1 MNNHPSLQKVHEIT
15 LEAYRNRYQA
25 VDYLPRLLKS
35 LNIAEQLNDRP
46 LIAQSH
52 VAIALTYIHKGQPID
67 TLQHLNLATSIYDD
81 LASREYDLWWVC
93 LLHCL
98 YGLTYDQL
106 ADYPKALSH
115 QHQSLE
121 IARRMNDENG
131 IVRGL
136 TNIGWLS
143 LQMGNGDQA
152 ISYLTEATAYNEY
165 VPTFTAIA
173 HEHLGDAYY
182 FMMHYERA
190 KNSYIRSTEIAI
202 DQDLLARTM
211 ARSASCCIQLE
222 QYQEAE
228 KLLESIE
235 EIRVKLK
242 RFAVYTE
249 TLYAMARAQ
258 LAIKYEQYDRASQI
272 CHSTMQLAQAS
283 QHTLATMLIKY
294 QQAEILFANQKLD
307 ECREELLVLI
317 ENNIPFHLKVST
329 YRLLIDVYRVAGNWQ
344 LAIESLEEFNN
355 IQLISQSK
363 LLTVQQLL
371 DSQRQEKE
379 LSQKNEELRELY
391 QEKDELLQIVA
402 HDLKNPLSAAHLNLQ
417 ITLKNPETRSRD
429 WIMQR
434 LERVN
439 RSVTNAF
446 DIVSQL
452 STATLLEST
461 TESDKAEP
469 FTRVDLMNLIEA
481 VVNEQVI
488 LAEQKQQQLLFVQ
501 PVPCL
506 VHGNELWLWQMVS
519 NLLSNAIKYSNPA
532 AVTQVSMYKCWDG
545 QGICLEIKDEG
556 LGLNEVDLQGVFKK
570 YNRLSSTPTGGESST
585 GLGLYIVKMMTEK
598 MGGTISAESPGKDQ
612 GSTFYVKL
620 PVLRGTEQ
628 EKSL

>member
-1 MNNHPSLQKVHEIT
+1 MNHHPSLQKVHEIT

-25 VDYLPRLLKS
+25 EDYLPRLLKG
-35 LNIAEQLNDRP
+35 LDIAEQFNDNP

-52 VAIALTYIHKGQPID
+52 IAIALTYVNKGQPVD
-67 TLQHLNLATSIYDD
+67 ALWHLNLATEIYDD
-81 LASREYDLWWVC
+81 SKTGEYDLWWAC

-98 YGLTYDQL
+98 YGLAHDQL
-106 ADYPKALSH
+106 ADYPTALLH

-121 IARRMNDENG
+121 IARRMNDVNG

-136 TNIGWLS
+136 INVGWLS

-152 ISYLTEATAYNEY
+152 ISYLTEVTGNDEYAPAFTATAY
-165 VPTFTAIA
+165 
-173 HEHLGDAYY
+173 EHLGDAYY
-182 FMMHYERA
+182 FMTHYTQA
-190 KNSYIRSTEIAI
+190 KNNYLRATETAV

-211 ARSASCCIQLE
+211 ARSASCCIQLG
-222 QYQEAE
+222 QYQETK
-228 KLLESIE
+228 KLLESIGA
-235 EIRVKLK
+235 IGMSLG
-242 RFAVYTE
+242 RFSVYTE

-258 LAIKYEQYDRASQI
+258 LAIKYEQYDLALQI
-272 CHSTMQLAQAS
+272 CWSTLQLAQES
-283 QHTLATMLIKY
+283 QHTLAGMLIKY
-294 QQAEILFANQKLD
+294 QQAEVLFASQKFED
-307 ECREELLVLI
+307 CRKELLVLLD
-317 ENNIPFHLKVST
+317 NNIPFHLNVST
-329 YRLLIDVYRVAGNWQ
+329 YKLLIDVYRVTGKWQ
-344 LAIESLEEFNN
+344 LAVESLEEFKNM
-355 IQLISQSK
+355 QLISQSK
-363 LLTVQQLL
+363 LLTMQQLL
-371 DSQRQEKE
+371 DSQRQEKV
-379 LSQKNEELRELY
+379 LSQKNVELRELHH
-391 QEKDELLQIVA
+391 EKDELLQIVA

-417 ITLKNPETRSRD
+417 ITLKKPETRSRD
-429 WIMQR
+429 WIIQR

-461 TESDKAEP
+461 TESDKAEQ
-469 FTRVDLMNLIEA
+469 FTRVDLMNLIES

-501 PVPCL
+501 PVSCL
-506 VHGNELWLWQMVS
+506 VHGNELWLRQMVS

-532 AVTQVSMYKCWDG
+532 AVTQVLMYECWDG

-556 LGLNEVDLQGVFKK
+556 LGLNEADLQGLFKK

-598 MGGTISAESPGKDQ
+598 MGGTISAESPGKNQ